1 VLQGLLGCALM
12 GQFVIVV
19 LGVAS
24 VLSPVIVL
32 RLAVLVLGFQ
42 VLCLPPRHSRGHVS
56 RRQGRHIAKLAADR
70 DVEPGARSP
79 GWVVNID
86 LGSCWCPGAGGSAAL
101 APWAAAPV
109 VLPAARH
116 RNACGS
122 CGLPAAIVQRARRLV
137 LPMLLPVAP
146 QVVSSSSCK
155 QLAEPANCNHL
166 QQTI

>member
-1 VLQGLLGCALM
+1 VAALQGLLGCALL

-42 VLCLPPRHSRGHVS
+42 VLCLAPRTQEGHVS
-56 RRQGRHIAKLAADR
+56 RRQGHYIATLAADR
-70 DVEPGARSP
+70 HAEPGARSSA
-79 GWVVNID
+79 WVVKIA
-86 LGSCWCPGAGGSAAL
+86 LGSCWSPGAGRSAAL

-116 RNACGS
+116 
-122 CGLPAAIVQRARRLV
+122 
-137 LPMLLPVAP
+137 
-146 QVVSSSSCK
+146 
-155 QLAEPANCNHL
+155 
-166 QQTI
+166 